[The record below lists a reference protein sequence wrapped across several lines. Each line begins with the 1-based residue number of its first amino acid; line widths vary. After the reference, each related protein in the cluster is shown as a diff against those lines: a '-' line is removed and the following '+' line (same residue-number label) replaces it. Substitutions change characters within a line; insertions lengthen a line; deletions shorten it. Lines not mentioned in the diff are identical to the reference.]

1 MQATVQITPAK
12 WENSFDS
19 SPNAHEITA
28 LNNGGWF
35 DFLYMGNFFMVPLNM
50 TSVYLVYN
58 IFFNNSLIYITYTP
72 NLSPFLN

>member
-19 SPNAHEITA
+19 SPKTHEKTA

-35 DFLYMGNFFMVPLNM
+35 DFLYMGHFFMVPLNM
-50 TSVYLVYN
+50 TSVCLVYN
-58 IFFNNSLIYITYTP
+58 ISFEQLFNLY
-72 NLSPFLN
+72 